1 MASALTEFPV
11 DGNLRIRVE
20 QAFVEVLELSD
31 TLPAIFGGAGNVNIR
46 RAMDKKKGVLTGGK
60 DRRTLPAISV
70 EAMIEQTI
78 PRTNEYMARV
88 EIVCATSADDD
99 DDAQIVEALVGAVRD
114 QLHEDKNNGGFTGD
128 NEGFLESLNESNRG
142 LVFHQLHEVSE
153 DPDDEGKTRRR
164 KFMCDT
170 WFFPGATE

>member
-1 MASALTEFPV
+1 MAGDLTDFPV
-11 DGNLRIRVE
+11 NGNLRIRVE
-20 QAFVEVLELSD
+20 QSFVDVLELSD
-31 TLPAIFGGAGNVNIR
+31 TLSAIFGGAENVNIR
-46 RAMDKKKGVLTGGK
+46 RSMDKNKGIFIAGK
-60 DRRTLPAISV
+60 NRRTLPAIAI

-78 PRTNEYMARV
+78 PRTNEYLARV

-99 DDAQIVEALVGAVRD
+99 DDAQLVEALVGAVRD
-114 QLHEDKNNGGFTGD
+114 QLHSDRNNGGFNGD

-142 LVFHQLHEVSE
+142 LVFHQLHESNE

-164 KFMCDT
+164 KLMCDT